1 MKEINIGADE
11 LILWLRKNNKAV
23 GKTTPDLGA
32 KILLLIESLGGIKLS
47 ELQCRWECTIGSDG
61 IDKLDLP
68 KTATQYKI
76 KTTEIGKLYNE
87 LSNW

>member
-1 MKEINIGADE
+1 MIQINIGADE

-23 GKTTPDLGA
+23 GKTTQDLGA
-32 KILLLIESLGGIKLS
+32 KILVLVESLGGEKLS
-47 ELQCRWECTIGSDG
+47 ELQCRWECTIDAEG

-76 KTTEIGKLYNE
+76 KTTEIGKLYEE
-87 LSNW
+87 LSKW